1 MFQSHSRPSWPLRP
15 LAVLICCVATLAA
28 LADPITPE
36 EALAIA
42 KDFAI
47 SEDLPPT
54 LVKSST
60 RTAAKAKALS
70 TEVQATAPYYIFSR
84 GEGAGYVI
92 VSGDDCLPTV
102 LGYTETGD
110 YDEENLPPA
119 FYAFL
124 NYYQTLV
131 EDAQAAG
138 ENISRQSPSR
148 VKQQASTKTTIGP
161 LMTTAWHQSS
171 PYNSWCP
178 YITGTTTRAATG
190 CVATAGAQVV
200 YYWHKDNPDYYGATT
215 PTYSYGD
222 APVTESV
229 AKGTPIKWDLMLD
242 NYNSSYPDEFGDAV
256 GEFTFALGAAT
267 WLTYGSSTSGQISNL
282 VSTFSSLFNLSG
294 TCVYKG
300 STSDDSWANT
310 VYNDLAKGHPIVY
323 CGYNDTSGGH
333 AVVIDGYNASSS
345 LFHFNFGWGGTSD
358 GYYTV
363 DDETGM
369 NGFNSEQ
376 GMTYLV
382 EPQTKNLSASITQ
395 PDGFYVSHSNTIQV
409 VAQNNGTLDYTGLYI
424 FSESSSSKPT
434 SLSDAK
440 DYDTETTITADGE
453 DVYINL
459 SVKPSTARTFYITV
473 TDGDLNVLDQIT
485 LTATEYTNDLAF
497 DSFTVYGSSDTQ
509 TINGEEYTV
518 VYSDRATVV
527 ANITNNS
534 DENYEDSP
542 RLEIYAS
549 EDEGET
555 FSLVGTKYATS
566 TVIDAN
572 STGTMTF
579 SVSNTSSCPITTG
592 IPYYAALKNPLTTK
606 SETAVSYATTDTIVR
621 FILAENPDFAAELD
635 GTTLRFTGTWDAYQ
649 FSTLSARSANSAAQ
663 NYDLTAVTALG
674 AIPAVDDKP
683 NALYYVSD
691 DAAVEG
697 DNVVKAT
704 AGTTTSLSL
713 TTGYDYVP
721 WGDISADALTF
732 TIDITP
738 NEWALVT
745 FPADI
750 DLPDGVFAK
759 DITSHTSSG
768 INNKTENVRTVAA
781 GHTYL
786 TMLSDTRNAT
796 VTATGVTIPSAP
808 AQNTDTAVVGVYAT
822 TTAPA
827 GACALEYDDD
837 TQYFT
842 PQSDAFSVAGL
853 LGYFY
858 ASNVT
863 KAFRANSSLSL
874 DPRYLTLGEA
884 IATAYATLD
893 EYASVVSDEAYQWLS
908 DSIAAAETVWSNR
921 TISTTTGVTAYADS
935 LLALLDTYK
944 TSYKTGLTTTIDMTS
959 LIVNPSFETN
969 ASGGSTGSLYGW
981 TNGGSC
987 SVKSTSTYA
996 YYGVGS
1002 SGNYLAYSFTSGDST
1017 GTALTQTVSDGLVA
1031 GLYSLTAQVGTQ
1043 EGYTVTL
1050 FANDQTATVDAHEFG
1065 QYYLTEA
1072 TIDSIVILDGDSL
1085 TLGIA
1090 AGRWWKAD
1098 DFTLT
1103 YVRALT
1109 AEEDPVG
1116 ISSIPA
1122 EQGSD
1127 IAISP
1132 VSGGIRL
1139 YATGEQAVRIYSL
1152 SGQLVHRCQLQG
1164 TRTVTLPQG
1173 VYIVNGK
1180 KVLVK

>member
-1 MFQSHSRPSWPLRP
+1 MQRHLT
-15 LAVLICCVATLAA
+15 TLAAALWALCA
-28 LADPITPE
+28 LADPVTPE
-36 EALAIA
+36 EALEIA
-42 KDFAI
+42 KQYAVRTDT
-47 SEDLPPT
+47 PPT
-54 LVKSST
+54 LVKCPT
-60 RTAAKAKALS
+60 RTAAKARALS
-70 TEVQATAPYYIFSR
+70 TEVQATAPYYIYSR
-84 GEGAGYVI
+84 GEGEGYVI

-102 LGYTETGD
+102 LGYAETGD

-124 NYYQTLV
+124 DYYQCLI

-138 ENISRQSPSR
+138 ENISRSSPSR
-148 VKQQASTKTTIGP
+148 AQQKASTKSTIGP

-178 YITGTTTRAATG
+178 YLTGTTTRAATG

-200 YYWHKDNPDYYGATT
+200 YYWHKDNPDYYGAST

-229 AKGTPIKWDLMLD
+229 AQGTPIKWDLMLD

-300 STSDDSWANT
+300 STSDASWANT
-310 VYNDLAKGHPIVY
+310 VYSDLAKGHPIVY

-333 AVVIDGYNASSS
+333 AVVVDGYNASSE

-382 EPQTKNLSASITQ
+382 EPKTKNLSASISE
-395 PDGFYVSHSNTIQV
+395 PEGFYVSHSNTIQV
-409 VAQNNGTLDYTGLYI
+409 VAQNNGTLDYTGLYL
-424 FSESSSSKPT
+424 FAESSSSKPT
-434 SLSDAK
+434 TLSDAK
-440 DYDTETTITADGE
+440 ASDTETTLTADGE
-453 DVYINL
+453 NVYINL
-459 SVKPSTARTFYITV
+459 SVKPSTARTFYLTL
-473 TDGDLNVLDQIT
+473 TDADLNVLDQIT

-527 ANITNNS
+527 ANVTNRS

-542 RLEIYAS
+542 RIEIYAS
-549 EDEGET
+549 EDEGQT
-555 FSLVGTKYATS
+555 FTLVGTKYAS
-566 TVIDAN
+566 NTVIEAN

-579 SVSNTSSCPITTG
+579 SVSNTSSCPIATG

-606 SETAVSYATTDTIVR
+606 SETAVSYATTDTIAR
-621 FILAENPDFAAELD
+621 FILADNDDFAAELD
-635 GTTLRFTGTWDAYQ
+635 GTTLRFSGTWNAYQ
-649 FSTLSARSANSAAQ
+649 FTTLAARTANSGAA
-663 NYDLTAVTALG
+663 NYDLTAVTSLG
-674 AIPAVDDKP
+674 AIPAVDGKP

-691 DAAVEG
+691 EATVSG
-697 DNVVKAT
+697 TNVVKAN
-704 AGTTTSLSL
+704 AGTTTALSL
-713 TTGYDYVP
+713 TTGYDFAP
-721 WGDISADALTF
+721 WADITADALTL
-732 TIDITP
+732 TLDITP

-745 FPADI
+745 FPATI
-750 DLPDGVFAK
+750 DLPDGIFAK
-759 DITSHTSSG
+759 DITTHTSSG
-768 INNKTENVRTVAA
+768 INNKTEDVRTVEG

-786 TMLSDTRNAT
+786 TMLSAARNNTVEAT
-796 VTATGVTIPSAP
+796 SATIPSAP
-808 AQNTDTAVVGVYAT
+808 VQNTDTAVVGTYAA

-827 GACALEYDDD
+827 GACVLDYDDD
-837 TQYFT
+837 TQYFV
-842 PQSDAFSVAGL
+842 PQSEAFTVDGL

-858 ASNVT
+858 ASNVS
-863 KAFRANSSLSL
+863 KQFRANSSLSL
-874 DPRYLTLGEA
+874 DPRYLALGEA

-893 EYASVVSDEAYQWLS
+893 EYATIVSDEAYQWLS
-908 DSIAAAETVWSNR
+908 DSIAAAENVWSNR
-921 TISTTTGVTAYADS
+921 TLTSTTAVSAYAEA

-944 TSYKTGLTTTIDMTS
+944 TSYKTGLSTTVDMTS
-959 LIVNPSFETN
+959 LITNPSFETN
-969 ASGGSTGSLYGW
+969 ASGGTTGSLYGW
-981 TNGGSC
+981 TDGGSC

-996 YYGVGS
+996 YYGVGA
-1002 SGNYLAYSFTSGDST
+1002 SGNYLAYSFTAGDST
-1017 GTALTQTVSDGLVA
+1017 GTSLTQTITEGLVA

-1043 EGYTVTL
+1043 PGYTVTL
-1050 FANDQTATVDAHEFG
+1050 FANDQETTVDAHEFG

-1090 AGRWWKAD
+1090 PGRWWKAD

-1109 AEEDPVG
+1109 AEEDPV
-1116 ISSIPA
+1116 
-1122 EQGSD
+1122 
-1127 IAISP
+1127 AISRVSEESGSGLTIAP
-1132 VSGGIRL
+1132 VSGGVRL
-1139 YATGEQAVRIYSL
+1139 SAANEQQVRIHSL
-1152 SGQLVHRCQLQG
+1152 SGQLVHSKPLQG
-1164 TRTVTLPQG
+1164 TTLIPLPQG
-1173 VYIVNGK
+1173 IYLINGR
-1180 KVLVK
+1180 KVLIK